1 MTRIGE
7 ELDALNVDTDTSTRA
22 RFSDFP
28 LSRRTLAGLDAAGFI
43 EPTAIQRM
51 SLLRALKGQDIL
63 GAAKT
68 GSGKTLA
75 FLIPVLERLWRMKW
89 SKMDGVGAVVISPT
103 RELALQTFQCL
114 ASAGAKH
121 DMSAGL
127 IIGGTMHPFTSVC
140 ALVLALLLCGFL
152 ILVCWWSDSVGFV

>member
-1 MTRIGE
+1 MVRIGE
-7 ELDALNVDTDTSTRA
+7 SLEAIDVDTDTSTRT
-22 RFSDFP
+22 RFSDYP
-28 LSRRTLAGLDAAGFI
+28 LSRRTLDGLDAAGFVQ
-43 EPTAIQRM
+43 PTAIQHQ
-51 SLLRALKGQDIL
+51 SLIRALKGQDVL

-75 FLIPVLERLWRMKW
+75 FLIPVIERLWRLKW
-89 SKMDGVGAVVISPT
+89 SKLDGVGAVVISPT

-127 IIGGTMHPFTSVC
+127 IIGGGRHCLFSHLCSVLCCIACSTSVM
-140 ALVLALLLCGFL
+140 
-152 ILVCWWSDSVGFV
+152 DPRQKSVWP